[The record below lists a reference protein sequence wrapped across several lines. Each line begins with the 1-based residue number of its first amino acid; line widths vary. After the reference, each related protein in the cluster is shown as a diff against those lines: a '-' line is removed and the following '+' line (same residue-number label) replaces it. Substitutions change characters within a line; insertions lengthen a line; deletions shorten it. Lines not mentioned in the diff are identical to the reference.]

1 MPRKTKQKKKRERER
16 EREQT
21 YILLK
26 HWKHILQQ
34 KTPEKKGSHI
44 FVGMEK
50 KVGRF

>member
-1 MPRKTKQKKKRERER
+1 MRERERER

-44 FVGMEK
+44 FVGMK
-50 KVGRF
+50 KKFGRF